1 MPLRMKATAY
11 DEAVLRAQKRAAR
24 KSKHRSRPRSESLTP
39 PRNPPKDLDG
49 NADRTGY
56 FGQGTDDDYH
66 GPEDD
71 SRLPPPQAH
80 KRTRTDDEFLEAL
93 ADAEAADSGIGAFE
107 DDFYARQVPAY
118 ATTYGSAAGAAAGI
132 APAPAYLSHMD
143 EDEYAEFVRAG
154 MWRRKNRDEVERLE
168 RLDKERRAKD
178 ERDRLDKD
186 KRDRDERERIRRL
199 EERKKRKSKE
209 DEVEARRR
217 YDEGWRK
224 LQQAVA
230 AAAAAPPPPPP
241 PPAPSTSAAP
251 TAPDA
256 SLSDTDAP
264 PPSADADADADPPSD
279 PPPTSSSTSTSFPL
293 RFTDFPWPLYP
304 PMAFPPLSWPSL
316 TDLTSSS
323 ISSFLLPDS
332 LPSAQHRQT
341 LRQATLA
348 YHPDRFERY
357 VLRVPEDKEDV
368 RERLREL
375 GLRVS
380 QVLNDLAKRGS

>member
-39 PRNPPKDLDG
+39 PRNPPKDQKGMHKD
-49 NADRTGY
+49 DIDTPY

-66 GPEDD
+66 PPGDD
-71 SRLPPPQAH
+71 PDAHLPPPQAH

-93 ADAEAADSGIGAFE
+93 ADAEQADSGIGAFE

-132 APAPAYLSHMD
+132 APAASYLSHMD

-168 RLDKERRAKD
+168 RLDKERRAKE
-178 ERDRLDKD
+178 ERERKDKD
-186 KRDRDERERIRRL
+186 KRDREERERIRRL

-209 DEVEARRR
+209 EEVDARRR
-217 YDEGWRK
+217 YDEGWKK

-241 PPAPSTSAAP
+241 TPSMP
-251 TAPDA
+251 VAPDA
-256 SLSDTDAP
+256 PTVDVDSAATVEAAAP
-264 PPSADADADADPPSD
+264 PDPPS
-279 PPPTSSSTSTSFPL
+279 SSSTSTSFPL

-316 TDLTSSS
+316 SDLTSSS
-323 ISSFLLPDS
+323 ISAFLLPDS
-332 LPSAQHRQT
+332 LASSEHKQT